1 MGDPRRIKRS
11 WEGPKNPWRPL
22 DLRDSVKLIGEY
34 GLRNKRELYKAQTVA
49 RRYRKQAREILG
61 LPESERA
68 AAERNLVARL
78 YKLGLI
84 KYENATSDSVLSLTA
99 RDVLERRLQTV
110 VFRKGLAPTLHAAR
124 QFVVHRHITVDGKIV
139 DVPSYFVNLDQES
152 KIAIRSGSPLLKLR
166 HEAAT
171 ANSG

>member
-1 MGDPRRIKRS
+1 LGDPRRIKRS
-11 WEGPKNPWRPL
+11 WEGPKNPWRSL
-22 DLRDSVKLIGEY
+22 DLRDSVRLIGEY

-68 AAERNLVARL
+68 AAERNLVTRL
-78 YKLGLI
+78 YRLGLI

-110 VFRKGLAPTLHAAR
+110 IFRKGLAPTLHAAR
-124 QFVVHRHITVDGKIV
+124 QFVVHRHITVNGRVV
-139 DVPSYFVNLDQES
+139 DVPSYFVNLEEES
-152 KIAIRSGSPLLKLR
+152 KVAVRDGSPLLKAKR
-166 HEAAT
+166 EAEA